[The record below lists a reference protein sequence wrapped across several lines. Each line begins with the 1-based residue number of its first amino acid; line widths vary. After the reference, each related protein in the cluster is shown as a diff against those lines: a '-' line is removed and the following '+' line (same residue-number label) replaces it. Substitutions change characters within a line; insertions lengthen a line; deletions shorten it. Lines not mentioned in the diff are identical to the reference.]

1 MGATLNLTL
10 RAAEGSANMAQ
21 NTSGVHI
28 VLKVTTDSGTYNL
41 TGSTRG
47 SITVDGVEAVSL
59 DGKAVQYNTTTTLY
73 DGVHTVVHDGDGTRT
88 VTVAAAFDVDTPMT
102 GLRTAQATV
111 TLPAIPRRATVTAPA
126 LVLGRSGVL
135 QVDCQPGFTC
145 DLHYELGELRGVIAE
160 GTEGGAVVWTP
171 PLALAAA
178 FPNAPSAAG
187 TLRLTTYAGGE
198 AVGESSAPFTVAAG
212 TELAPCIEAV
222 AVSLVQPA
230 GAEGWDVAVRG
241 RTALS
246 YTVQARGQYG
256 AQVSGCVFSCG
267 GVSAAG
273 AESTTAV
280 LSRAGSFRPRVSLT
294 DSRGLTAVWE
304 GEGIPVLDYEPPAF
318 TASVA
323 YRCGEDGSADAAG
336 TCAAVRAAASFAAL
350 EGRNSL
356 TLRCRSRAVDGG
368 WSGYTALAAGEVT
381 VLPGFNTA
389 VSYEVEVEAVDALG
403 ERRSVVYTLS
413 TESVAFHLR
422 RGGLGAAFGKYAEK
436 DGWLESAWPM
446 DLGGNRL
453 CGLAAP
459 AAPDEAVPLGELETR
474 LAPLCPA
481 VTPGAELETAA
492 RCGGETVYLTAVE
505 FPLLAAGENRVP
517 LAAGGVLG
525 LDGVVRQGSLTRP
538 LSACPGLEDMGHD
551 ALTGELWLQA
561 GESLAGGS
569 ALVFVK
575 YTK

>member
-10 RAAEGSANMAQ
+10 RAVEGSANIAP
-21 NTSGVHI
+21 NTSGVHV

-47 SITVDGVEAVSL
+47 SITVDGVDAVSL

-73 DGVHTVVHDGDGTRT
+73 DGVHTVTHQPDGTRT
-88 VTVAAAFDVDTPMT
+88 VTVAAVFDVDTPMT
-102 GLRTAQATV
+102 GVRTAQATV

-126 LVLGRSGVL
+126 LVLGTPGLL
-135 QVDCQPGFTC
+135 QVDCQPGFTY
-145 DLHYELGELRGVIAE
+145 DLRYELGERQ
-160 GTEGGAVVWTP
+160 GTIVEQGTAAAVSWTP
-171 PLALAAA
+171 PAELAAA
-178 FPNAPSAAG
+178 FPSAPSADG
-187 TLRLTTYAGGE
+187 ILHLTTYAGGV
-198 AVGESSAPFTVAAG
+198 AVGESSAPFTVTVG
-212 TELAPCIEAV
+212 VSLAPRIRAV
-222 AVSLVQPA
+222 AVTLCQPA
-230 GAEGWDVAVRG
+230 GAEDWDVAVRG
-241 RTALS
+241 RTALA
-246 YTVQARGQYG
+246 YRAEAEGQYG
-256 AQVSGCVFSCG
+256 AEVRSCTFSCG

-273 AESTTAV
+273 VENTTAA
-280 LSRAGSFRPRVSLT
+280 LSRAGSFVPRVSVT
-294 DSRGLTAVWE
+294 DSRGLAAVWE
-304 GEGIPVLDYEPPAF
+304 GAAVTVLDYEPPAF
-318 TASVA
+318 TASSA
-323 YRCGEDGSADAAG
+323 CRCTAQGSASAG
-336 TCAAVRAAASFAAL
+336 GTYAAVSAAASFAAL

-356 TLRCRSRAVDGG
+356 TLRSRSRSVGG
-368 WSGYTALAAGEVT
+368 AWSGYTALVPGET
-381 VLPGFNTA
+381 AVLPGFDTA
-389 VSYEVEVEAVDALG
+389 VSYQVEVEALDALG
-403 ERRSVVYTLS
+403 ESRTVVYTLS

-459 AAPDEAVPLGELETR
+459 AAPDEAVSLGELETR
-474 LAPLCPA
+474 LRALCPA

-492 RCGGETVYLTAVE
+492 RYGGQAVYLTAVE

-551 ALTGELWLQA
+551 ADTGELWLQT
-561 GESLAGGS
+561 GESLVGGS

>member
-10 RAAEGSANMAQ
+10 RAVEGSANMAQ

-47 SITVDGVEAVSL
+47 SITVDGVEAASL

-73 DGVHTVVHDGDGTRT
+73 DGVHTVVHEPDGTRT
-88 VTVAAAFDVDTPMT
+88 VTVAAEFDVDTPMT
-102 GLRTAQATV
+102 GVRTARATV
-111 TLPAIPRRATVTAPA
+111 TLPAIARRATVTAPA
-126 LVLGRSGVL
+126 LVLGRPGVL
-135 QVDCQPGFTC
+135 QVDCQTGFTY
-145 DLHYELGELRGVIAE
+145 DLDYELGGL
-160 GTEGGAVVWTP
+160 EGGIVRGAADSAVVWTP
-171 PLALAAA
+171 PLELAEA
-178 FPNAPSAAG
+178 FPHAPSAAG

-198 AVGESSAPFTVAAG
+198 AVGESSAPFTVSAG
-212 TELAPCIEAV
+212 AELAPHIETV
-222 AVSLVQPA
+222 AVTLVQPA

-241 RTALS
+241 RTALG
-246 YTVQARGQYG
+246 YTVQAAGQYG
-256 AQVSGCVFSCG
+256 AQIVGCVFSCG

-273 AESTTAV
+273 TENTTAV

-294 DSRGLTAVWE
+294 DSRGLSAVWE
-304 GEGIPVLDYEPPAF
+304 GESITVPDYEPPAF
-318 TASVA
+318 TASAA
-323 YRCGEDGSADAAG
+323 YRCRADGSADAAG
-336 TCAAVRAAASFAAL
+336 TYAAVSAAASFAAL

-356 TLRCRSRAVDGG
+356 TLRCRSRAVDGV
-368 WSGYTALAAGEVT
+368 WSSYTTLTAGEVA
-381 VLPGFNTA
+381 VLPGFDSA
-389 VSYEVEVEAVDALG
+389 ASYLVEVEAVDALG
-403 ERRSVVYTLS
+403 GSRTVVYTLS

-436 DGWLESAWPM
+436 DGWLESAWPV

-459 AAPDEAVPLGELETR
+459 TASDEAVSLGELETR

-481 VTPGAELETAA
+481 VTPGGETETAA

-505 FPLLAAGENRVP
+505 FPALAAGENRVP
-517 LAAGGVLG
+517 LTVGGVLG
-525 LDGVVRQGSLTRP
+525 MDGVVRHGGVTRP
-538 LSACPGLEDMGHD
+538 LTAPGAVEDVGHD